1 MRKGFPW
8 SPTPEEAQEINVR
21 TAFATQHIYWERALA
36 MIEYVDMWQ
45 RQAIA
50 RLVERKGGNLF
61 ISDENRA
68 KVAGILWV

>member
-1 MRKGFPW
+1 
-8 SPTPEEAQEINVR
+8 
-21 TAFATQHIYWERALA
+21 

-68 KVAGILWV
+68 KVAGIL